1 MRIDQSL
8 QFIHHVEDENNASHY
23 HQPPYGR
30 TETFPY
36 GAGAGVLSGIII
48 AGPDGGHTV
57 DVLPSIGS
65 ERNGRYINT
74 SETCYEA
81 IGP

>member
-30 TETFPY
+30 TETFSCD
-36 GAGAGVLSGIII
+36 AGVLSGIII
-48 AGPDGGHTV
+48 PGPDGGHTV
-57 DVLPSIGS
+57 DMLPSIGS
-65 ERNGRYINT
+65 EQNGRFINIFKPR
-74 SETCYEA
+74 YEA
-81 IGP
+81 TGP